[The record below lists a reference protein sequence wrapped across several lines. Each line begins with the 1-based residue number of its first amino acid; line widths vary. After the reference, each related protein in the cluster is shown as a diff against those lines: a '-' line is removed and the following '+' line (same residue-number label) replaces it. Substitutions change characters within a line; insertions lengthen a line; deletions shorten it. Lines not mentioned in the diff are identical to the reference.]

1 MFNPARDLQPERPEK
16 TNETANLSQVNTPPP
31 RGKEPPSPS
40 QVGRFLGALEKT
52 KDEKKLQ
59 RGQPEDSQAALEIG
73 EDGDEETDSSANQ
86 GLFGLVKSKSTKGN
100 TLIESSL
107 TTDDLMVDERRP
119 SKGRGKV
126 IESTDFESDE
136 LPDVKKKEIVSNPY
150 MPPQTPAHQG
160 PIAASTSEAGSSES
174 PNQSIVSRIGGMKE
188 SVSEMQTE
196 PSTSLSYTREAKFS
210 MRSDAIQNSSIPSP
224 EESPDSFTPRKTIL
238 SEKGLSAEQL
248 SSSEQAEILV
258 THKKGTDKKTSPS
271 LISDSSSV
279 DEVETSDPRILKEP
293 EAVLPLVARSAAHDN
308 IQVRA
313 ENATARTQQIVA
325 LVEQIASAIRTI
337 ETKDIKFTEIKLKQ
351 PPVFE
356 GATLTVTSYSSA
368 TKEYNITFSDLS
380 PDARR
385 LIEVKSNEDL
395 LRASLIEKGYT
406 LRQVTI
412 EAMNL
417 SSPTTADTSSKGDTL
432 SRQGKQNSGSFSRDK
447 DRDETLFS

>member
-73 EDGDEETDSSANQ
+73 EDGDEESDSSMSQ
-86 GLFGLVKSKSTKGN
+86 GLFGLVKSKSVKN
-100 TLIESSL
+100 NIDSL
-107 TTDDLMVDERRP
+107 SNDDLTIDERRP
-119 SKGRGKV
+119 SKGKG
-126 IESTDFESDE
+126 SSAAFESDE
-136 LPDVKKKEIVSNPY
+136 ASDVRTKAPASNPHALQQ
-150 MPPQTPAHQG
+150 MHTHQG
-160 PIAASTSEAGSSES
+160 PNTTSTSDLESGGS
-174 PNQSIVSRIGGMKE
+174 PNQSIVSRIGAMKE

-210 MRSDAIQNSSIPSP
+210 MRSDAVQNSSVPTP
-224 EESPDSFTPRKTIL
+224 EESLDSFTPRKTIL

-248 SSSEQAEILV
+248 SSSEQAEILA
-258 THKKGTDKKTSPS
+258 THKKGTDKKTSTS
-271 LISDSSSV
+271 LVSDSSSV
-279 DEVETSDPRILKEP
+279 DEVETSDPRLLKEP

-313 ENATARTQQIVA
+313 ENATARTQQLVA

-447 DRDETLFS
+447 DRDEKLFS